1 MILRSRLIY
10 NSLKEPRRAIMTNIY
25 LQRLPVP
32 HISPQRFPINTHMN
46 QRSYSSR
53 ITEIIPQESKKSITF
68 EEEKVEKVVIG
79 GETEEFPG
87 VWMNP
92 PEKTIVYKDMFA
104 VVQVGGK
111 QYKVTPGDFIK
122 VERIQ
127 EDVGISLHL
136 NKVLL
141 VGTKTNTAI
150 GRPLVGGAKILVTVE
165 QHPKAKKVIVF
176 KKKRRK
182 GYKKWKGHQQLY
194 TVLYV
199 DDILYEM
206 PKEQLDGVV
215 VHAE

>member
-1 MILRSRLIY
+1 M
-10 NSLKEPRRAIMTNIY
+10 KEPRRRPVTNNVY
-25 LQRLPVP
+25 LQRLILP
-32 HISPQRFPINTHMN
+32 HISPQRFSINTHMN

-53 ITEIIPQESKKSITF
+53 ITEIVVPQERKKSITF
-68 EEEKVEKVVIG
+68 EEEKVDKVIIG

-92 PEKTIVYKDMFA
+92 PEKTIVYKDVFA

-206 PKEQLDGVV
+206 PKEKLDGVV
-215 VHAE
+215 VHSE